1 MKEEILKFYISGLI
15 INPYLFAFLISLFIT
30 YLTIPFFIRLAKKYK
45 LYDQPD
51 DRKFHEFPTIR
62 IGGIS
67 IIAGFYFAIFL
78 TKVIFGNNFQ
88 DFPLILTVCI
98 FSFCFFLIGFIDDI
112 RSLSPLLRLFF
123 QILIACA
130 AWNYGLKISFLNYIS
145 YYR

>member
-1 MKEEILKFYISGLI
+1 MKEEILKFNISSLI
-15 INPYLFAFLISLFIT
+15 INPYLSAFLISLFIT
-30 YLTIPFFIRLAKKYK
+30 YLTIPLFIKLAKKYK

-78 TKVIFGNNFQ
+78 TKVIFGINFQ

-98 FSFCFFLIGFIDDI
+98 F
-112 RSLSPLLRLFF
+112 LLLFF
-123 QILIACA
+123 NWI
-130 AWNYGLKISFLNYIS
+130 Y
-145 YYR
+145 